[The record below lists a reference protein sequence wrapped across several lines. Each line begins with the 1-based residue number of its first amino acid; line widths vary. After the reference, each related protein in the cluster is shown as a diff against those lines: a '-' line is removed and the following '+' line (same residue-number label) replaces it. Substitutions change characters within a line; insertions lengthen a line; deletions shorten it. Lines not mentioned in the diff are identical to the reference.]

1 MKFIMEITWSKL
13 MALVVLGGAVALD
26 ILNKSV
32 TTFQF
37 ALPFVV
43 FLITGKQII
52 DWRKGAN
59 GTVDQ

>member
-1 MKFIMEITWSKL
+1 MKVAIELTWSKL
-13 MALVVLGGAVALD
+13 MALVVLGGAVTLD
-26 ILNKSV
+26 IMNKSV

-52 DWRKGAN
+52 DWRKN
-59 GTVDQ
+59 GVKPVE